1 MNANNEQA
9 DFDKIYSYAENPH
22 ETKYQVLID
31 KRESTASKHLND
43 SKDSIQSFNDSGDIY
58 KNTKEYNPNK
68 KHNILIVFDNI
79 FPDMLNNKKL
89 N

>member
-9 DFDKIYSYAENPH
+9 DFDKIYSYAENPY

-43 SKDSIQSFNDSGDIY
+43 SKDSIQSLMI
-58 KNTKEYNPNK
+58 
-68 KHNILIVFDNI
+68 
-79 FPDMLNNKKL
+79 
-89 N
+89 